1 MHDVQQEAGTAS
13 WHVAGVPDGG
23 FRHVALL
30 AGSQEQYLA
39 EVSGFVRAALAR
51 GEPVL
56 VAVPAFRAGPL
67 RQLLGAGA
75 GQVTWADMAE
85 MGRNPARI
93 IPALTAF
100 ARDHAGARISCVG
113 ECAWPGRTGPEL
125 TEAIKQEALANLA
138 FRAMP
143 VTALC
148 PFDRT
153 GLPAGVLAMAGQV
166 HPLLAGDGT
175 LCPSSAYLGADGI
188 PQPCLQPL
196 PDPPADAEALR
207 YQQDMQPVR
216 ALTRRRADRCGL
228 PADRADNLTLAV
240 SELAANTLRHS
251 PDGGTLRIWHT
262 PAEMVC
268 QITDQGW
275 IEDPLAGRRPPVSD
289 EGGHGLWLVNEV
301 CDLVERRSGPSGTT
315 IRLHMSLTPAEPAAP
330 PPASRL
336 RPGLGFS
343 AAASTS
349 TQSTPSRRNSARTS
363 KPPVMKWKVVP
374 PSIWIGSWR

>member
-1 MHDVQQEAGTAS
+1 MT
-13 WHVAGVPDGG
+13 
-23 FRHVALL
+23 
-30 AGSQEQYLA
+30 
-39 EVSGFVRAALAR
+39 GFVRAALAR
-51 GEPVL
+51 DEPVL

-67 RQLLGAGA
+67 RQALGADA

-100 ARDHAGARISCVG
+100 ARDYAGTRVSCVG
-113 ECAWPGRTGPEL
+113 ESAWPGRTGPEL
-125 TEAIKQEALANLA
+125 TEAIKQDALANLA

-153 GLPAGVLAMAGQV
+153 GLPPGVLAMAGQA
-166 HPLLAGDGT
+166 HPLLAEHGT
-175 LCPSSAYLGADGI
+175 VRPSHAYLGTDGM

-196 PDPPADAEALR
+196 PDPPADAEALH
-207 YQQDMQPVR
+207 YQHDMQPVR

-228 PADRADNLTLAV
+228 PADRTDNLTLAV
-240 SELAANTLRHS
+240 SELAANTVRHS

-262 PAEMVC
+262 PAELIC

-289 EGGHGLWLVNEV
+289 EGGHGLWLVNQV
-301 CDLVERRSGPSGTT
+301 CDLVQRRSGPSGTT
-315 IRLHMSLTPAEPAAP
+315 IRLHMSLSPPDPATPPQ
-330 PPASRL
+330 ASR
-336 RPGLGFS
+336 
-343 AAASTS
+343 
-349 TQSTPSRRNSARTS
+349 
-363 KPPVMKWKVVP
+363 
-374 PSIWIGSWR
+374 

>member
-1 MHDVQQEAGTAS
+1 MHDDHQAGEMASPAAGISGASFCHAALLADSQE
-13 WHVAGVPDGG
+13 HYVAGVT
-23 FRHVALL
+23 
-30 AGSQEQYLA
+30 
-39 EVSGFVRAALAR
+39 GFVRAALAR

-67 RQLLGAGA
+67 RQALGADA
-75 GQVTWADMAE
+75 GQVTWTDMAE
-85 MGRNPARI
+85 VGRNPARI

-100 ARDHAGARISCVG
+100 TRDHAGTRVSCVG
-113 ECAWPGRTGPEL
+113 ESAWPGRTGPEL

-138 FRAMP
+138 FRDMP

-153 GLPAGVLAMAGQV
+153 GLPPGVPALAGQV
-166 HPLLAGDGT
+166 HPLLTEHGT
-175 LCPSSAYLGADGI
+175 LCPSPAYLGADGI

-196 PDPPADAEALR
+196 PGPPADAEALH
-207 YQQDMQPVR
+207 YQRDMQPVR
-216 ALTRRRADRCGL
+216 ALTSRRADLCGL

-240 SELAANTLRHS
+240 SELAANTVRHS

-262 PAEMVC
+262 PAELVC

-289 EGGHGLWLVNEV
+289 EGGQGLWLVNEV

-315 IRLHMSLTPAEPAAP
+315 IRLHMSLAPQEPAP
-330 PPASRL
+330 PPQASR
-336 RPGLGFS
+336 
-343 AAASTS
+343 
-349 TQSTPSRRNSARTS
+349 
-363 KPPVMKWKVVP
+363 
-374 PSIWIGSWR
+374 

>member
-1 MHDVQQEAGTAS
+1 MHDDQQEAGTVSQQA
-13 WHVAGVPDGG
+13 AGISGEG

-39 EVSGFVRAALAR
+39 EVTGFVRAALGR

-67 RQLLGAGA
+67 RQVLGAGA
-75 GQVTWADMAE
+75 GQVAWTDMAE
-85 MGRNPARI
+85 MGRNPARV

-100 ARDHAGARISCVG
+100 ARDHAGAPVSCVG
-113 ECAWPGRTGPEL
+113 ECAWPGRAGPEL

-153 GLPAGVLAMAGQV
+153 GLPPGVLALAGQV
-166 HPLLAGDGT
+166 HPLLAEHGR
-175 LCPSSAYLGADGI
+175 LCPSPAYLGAEGM

-196 PDPPADAEALR
+196 PDPPAGAEALH

-240 SELAANTLRHS
+240 SELAANTVRHS

-262 PAEMVC
+262 PAELIC

-289 EGGHGLWLVNEV
+289 QGGQGLWLVNQV
-301 CDLVERRSGPSGTT
+301 CDLVERRSGPSGTA
-315 IRLHMSLTPAEPAAP
+315 IRLHMSLAPPEPAAP
-330 PPASRL
+330 PQASR
-336 RPGLGFS
+336 
-343 AAASTS
+343 
-349 TQSTPSRRNSARTS
+349 
-363 KPPVMKWKVVP
+363 
-374 PSIWIGSWR
+374 